1 VNTPVRSAIVPA
13 EVTVL
18 APLAAEGLLTPAEV
32 HFAATF
38 ARLVPGQPDEV
49 LVALAMAARGPRL
62 GHVCIHPDDLSGLG
76 EAAAGI
82 DPAAVVRALES
93 SPLVERPGEPT
104 DGRLRPLVWDA
115 GRLYLH
121 RYHRAEVAVVED
133 LTRRCRAGGG
143 GPTGWAD
150 PAAVEDLLDALFDP
164 DQPDQPDHQ
173 RLAARV
179 ALGGGVSVIA
189 GGPGT
194 GKTRT
199 VARLLAVTT
208 TLAARAGH
216 RLEIALATP
225 TGKAAARMTEA
236 LHAAVSEARED
247 GVIDPV
253 AADGLV
259 GTTAVTLHRLL
270 EHRPGSGFGRHAG
283 NPLPHD
289 LVVVDETSMV
299 SLPLMAALLD
309 AVGPDATVILVGDP
323 HQLASIEAGTV
334 MADIVGPGDAPDRG
348 SAGASTGVLAG
359 RVTVLRR
366 PRRFGAGSGIAT
378 LAAAVRD
385 GDAAAALDVLGQG
398 FPDVV
403 WVTSPDDPDFTPLL
417 DEVVAAGVEAVTHA
431 AAGRAEEA
439 LAAAT
444 RVKVL
449 AATRHGPLG
458 LHDWTHRIEEGVAAA
473 LPDLRTDRRWYVGR
487 PVIVVANDYPN
498 RLANGDVGIVVR
510 RDGAHAVAFPAPD
523 GPRLVPPARLDRID
537 TWWATTI
544 HKSQGS
550 EFPHAV
556 VSLPR
561 ADSPIL
567 TRELLYTAVT
577 RARERVTVVGD
588 DDSVRAAIE
597 RLIRRA
603 SGLRDRLWP
612 GS

>member
-1 VNTPVRSAIVPA
+1 MNAAARTAIVPD

-18 APLAAEGLLTPAEV
+18 APLAASGLLTPAEV

-38 ARLVPGQPDEV
+38 ARLAPGQPDEV
-49 LVALAMAARGPRL
+49 LVALALAARGPRL
-62 GHVCIHPDDLSGLG
+62 GHVCVHPDDVSGFG

-82 DPAAVVRALES
+82 DPTAVARALES
-93 SPLVERPGEPT
+93 SALVERPGEPT

-115 GRLYLH
+115 ERLYLH

-143 GPTGWAD
+143 GPAGWAD
-150 PAAVEDLLDALFDP
+150 PAAVEELLDALFDP
-164 DQPDQPDHQ
+164 DWPDRPDQQ

-179 ALGGGVSVIA
+179 ALSGGVSVIA

-199 VARLLAVTT
+199 VARLLAVAT
-208 TLAARAGH
+208 TLAARAGR
-216 RLEIALATP
+216 RLEIALAAP

-236 LHAAVSEARED
+236 LHAAVADAQKD
-247 GVIDPV
+247 GVLDEAV
-253 AADGLV
+253 ATALA
-259 GTTAVTLHRLL
+259 GTSAVTLHRLL
-270 EHRPGSGFGRHAG
+270 EHRPGSGFGRRSG

-309 AVGPDATVILVGDP
+309 AVSPDASVILVGDP

-334 MADIVGPGDAPDRG
+334 LADIVGPADAPDRE
-348 SAGASTGVLAG
+348 AADASRGVLAG

-366 PRRFGAGSGIAT
+366 PRRFGAGSGIAA

-385 GDAAAALDVLGQG
+385 GDATAALDVLAQG
-398 FPDVV
+398 LPDVA
-403 WVTSPDDPDFTPLL
+403 WVTNADDPGFDPLL
-417 DEVVAAGVEAVTHA
+417 HEVVDAGVEAVTHA
-431 AAGRAEEA
+431 AAGRARQA
-439 LAAAT
+439 LAAAI

-449 AATRHGPLG
+449 AATHRGPLG
-458 LHDWTHRIEEGVAAA
+458 VQDWTRRIEEGVAAA
-473 LPDLRTDRRWYVGR
+473 IGDLRTDRRWYVGR
-487 PVIVVANDYPN
+487 PVIVVANDHPN

-510 RDGAHAVAFPAPD
+510 RGGTNVVAFPAPD
-523 GPRLVPPARLDRID
+523 EPRLVPPARLDQID

-550 EFPHAV
+550 EFAHAV
-556 VSLPR
+556 VSLPW

-588 DDSVRAAIE
+588 HESVRAAIE
-597 RLIRRA
+597 RPIRRA
-603 SGLRDRLWP
+603 SGLRGRLWP